1 VPAELSARLSFSP
14 ISPCADGKEFRPC
27 PFFLFLLDFRLVEV
41 EDVVGGSFD
50 GPAGAL
56 YIVRP
61 HVSNMDIC
69 KTYPGLDM
77 TAAEALPLRFF
88 VVVVAAGGAGG
99 SGSETF
105 CRLLPRRAEEG
116 LAGAGSGIGLG
127 SRAGALR
134 FLVVVVCRAGAG
146 GAGNGTATEG
156 ELSEE
161 AAACRADERVV
172 LEDMSMWL

>member
-1 VPAELSARLSFSP
+1 
-14 ISPCADGKEFRPC
+14 
-27 PFFLFLLDFRLVEV
+27 
-41 EDVVGGSFD
+41 
-50 GPAGAL
+50 
-56 YIVRP
+56 
-61 HVSNMDIC
+61 MDIC